1 MIKFRLWSAR
11 LLLFLGVLTLV
22 AGALSLK
29 LAPIIAGAVLLG
41 LGHSILAV
49 HELSAHTKALLGVAH
64 GRVRRERTRE
74 IRSSSP
80 LADEPAGPGLRDDP
94 AASVDPYTPS
104 RHPAGARG

>member
-49 HELSAHTKALLGVAH
+49 HELSAHTKALLSVAH
-64 GRVRRERTRE
+64 SRVRRERTRE
-74 IRSSSP
+74 IRSCS
-80 LADEPAGPGLRDDP
+80 LTDEPAGPGLRDDP
-94 AASVDPYTPS
+94 ADPMDPYAPS
-104 RHPAGARG
+104 RHPAGA